1 MKRGI
6 AIRLLVICTAVFFIA
21 AAFPAVSNAGDPSI
35 TINPCTDKPKKP
47 ITIEGRGFKPN
58 EVVDITLD
66 LGDGILIGLG
76 TQKVEAVTADDK
88 GAFSANS
95 AVPAVAK
102 PGTYMI
108 TAEGDKESVAEAQL
122 NVQ

>member
-6 AIRLLVICTAVFFIA
+6 AIRLLVLCTAVFFIA
-21 AAFPAVSNAGDPSI
+21 AAFPVVSQAADPSI
-35 TINPCTDKPKKP
+35 KINPCNEKPKKP
-47 ITIEGRGFKPN
+47 ITIEGSGFNPG
-58 EVVDITLD
+58 EMIDITLD

-76 TQKVEAVTADDK
+76 TQKVEGITADDK
-88 GAFSANS
+88 GAFSAKS

-102 PGTYMI
+102 PGTYKI
-108 TAEGDKESVAEAQL
+108 TVEGEKGSVAEAEL